1 MTDQTRGPAPELAAE
16 IDTSVPHSARIWN
29 YWLGGSD
36 NYPVDR
42 AAGDQYREVFPQI
55 IDVART
61 SRAFQA
67 RAVRFLAAEI
77 GLRQFLDVGAGL
89 PTADNTHQIAQR
101 IAAESR
107 IVYVDN
113 DPPVVA
119 HARQLLG
126 STPEGVAEYLA
137 GDLGQPEE
145 IIRAAAGPLDFG
157 RPVALMLMG
166 VMGHIDDG
174 EAYPIVRRLLDGL
187 PTGSYLVLQDG
198 VNATDTFHEAQ
209 QGYDDTGAVP
219 YRLRQPEQVAAFFVG
234 LDLVEPGVTRVAR
247 WHPDLGDPSPDADVV
262 GGVARK
268 PSGA

>member
-1 MTDQTRGPAPELAAE
+1 MINTGRSSADHRRGADVPGVPGPRGPVLSGRDRAAAVPGRGRGPA
-16 IDTSVPHSARIWN
+16 
-29 YWLGGSD
+29 
-36 NYPVDR
+36 
-42 AAGDQYREVFPQI
+42 
-55 IDVART
+55 
-61 SRAFQA
+61 
-67 RAVRFLAAEI
+67 
-77 GLRQFLDVGAGL
+77 
-89 PTADNTHQIAQR
+89 TADNTHQIAQR

-174 EAYPIVRRLLDGL
+174 EAYPSSAGCWTACPPAVISCSRTVSTPPTRSTRPSRATTTPARSVPAAPAGTGRR
-187 PTGSYLVLQDG
+187 VL
-198 VNATDTFHEAQ
+198 
-209 QGYDDTGAVP
+209 
-219 YRLRQPEQVAAFFVG
+219 RR
-234 LDLVEPGVTRVAR
+234 PGPGRAGGDPGRR